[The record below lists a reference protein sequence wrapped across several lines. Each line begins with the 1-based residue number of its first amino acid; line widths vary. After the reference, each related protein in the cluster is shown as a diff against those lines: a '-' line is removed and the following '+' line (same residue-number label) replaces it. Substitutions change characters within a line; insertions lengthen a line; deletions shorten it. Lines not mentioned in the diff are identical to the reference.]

1 MKIGVVPARLNSVRL
16 PRKILADL
24 NGKPLIAHVMEKALE
39 AKSLD
44 KVILAVDSEET
55 IKILEQYNFDMV
67 LTSSD
72 HVSGTD
78 RIAEVID
85 EIPDAEI
92 IINIQGDEPL
102 IEAGVIDSLVD
113 SFNDST
119 VNIST
124 IVSTKLTVSDLLNP
138 NVVKA
143 IVDEY
148 QDAIEFKR
156 NIFDLEIGGVYR
168 HVGIYGFRRES
179 LIAFTRL
186 DPSVREVESRLEQL
200 RALDNGM
207 PIRATV
213 TNYDSHSVDTQADL
227 DKVARIMDMSGVVSD
242 RDNQNEK
249 VERY

>member
-1 MKIGVVPARLNSVRL
+1 MKVGVVPARLNSKRL

-24 NGKPLIAHVMEKALE
+24 NGKPLIAHVMERALE

-55 IKILEQYNFDMV
+55 IKTLEQYDFDMV

-78 RIAEVID
+78 RIAEVIE

-102 IEAGVIDSLVD
+102 IEADVIDSLVD

-143 IVDEY
+143 IVNEY

-179 LIAFTRL
+179 LISFTKL
-186 DPSVREVESRLEQL
+186 NPSVREIESRLEQL

-207 PIRATV
+207 SIRATV

-227 DKVARIMDMSGVVSD
+227 DKVARIMEMSGVVSGG
-242 RDNQNEK
+242 DNQNEK
-249 VERY
+249 V

>member
-24 NGKPLIAHVMEKALE
+24 NGKPLIAHVMERALE

-55 IKILEQYNFDMV
+55 IKTLEQYNFDMV

-102 IEAGVIDSLVD
+102 IEGDVIDSLVA
-113 SFNDST
+113 SFDDST

-143 IVDEY
+143 IVNEY

-179 LIAFTRL
+179 LISFTKL
-186 DPSVREVESRLEQL
+186 NPSVREIESRLEQL

-207 PIRATV
+207 SIRATV

-242 RDNQNEK
+242 GDNQNEK
-249 VERY
+249 V

>member
-1 MKIGVVPARLNSVRL
+1 MKRGVVPARLNSVRL

-24 NGKPLIAHVMEKALE
+24 NGKPLIVHVMERALE

-55 IKILEQYNFDMV
+55 IKTLEQYNFDMV

-102 IEAGVIDSLVD
+102 IEADVIDSLVD

-143 IVDEY
+143 IVNEY

-242 RDNQNEK
+242 GDNQNEK
-249 VERY
+249 V

>member
-1 MKIGVVPARLNSVRL
+1 MKIGVVPARLNSTRL
-16 PRKILADL
+16 PQKILADL
-24 NGKPLIAHVMEKALE
+24 NGKPLIAHVMGRALE

-55 IKILEQYNFDMV
+55 FKALEKYDFDMV

-78 RIAEVID
+78 RIAEVIE

-102 IEAGVIDSLVD
+102 IEADVIDSLVD

-124 IVSTKLTVSDLLNP
+124 VVSTKLTVSDLLNP

-143 IVDEY
+143 IVNEY

-168 HVGIYGFRRES
+168 HIGIYGFRRES
-179 LIAFTRL
+179 LISFTKL
-186 DPSVREVESRLEQL
+186 DPSPREIESMLEQL

-207 PIRATV
+207 SIRATV

-227 DKVARIMDMSGVVSD
+227 DKVARIMEMSGVVSGG
-242 RDNQNEK
+242 DNQNEK
-249 VERY
+249 V

>member
-1 MKIGVVPARLNSVRL
+1 MNIGVVPARLNSVRL

-24 NGKPLIAHVMEKALE
+24 NGKPLIVHVMERALE

-55 IKILEQYNFDMV
+55 IKTLEQYNFDMV

-102 IEAGVIDSLVD
+102 IEADVIDSLVD

-143 IVDEY
+143 IVNEY

-227 DKVARIMDMSGVVSD
+227 DKVARIMDMAGVVSD
-242 RDNQNEK
+242 GDNQNEK
-249 VERY
+249 V

>member
-1 MKIGVVPARLNSVRL
+1 MKIGVVPARLNSKRL

-24 NGKPLIAHVMEKALE
+24 NGKPLIAHVMGRALE

-55 IKILEQYNFDMV
+55 IKTLEQYDFDMV

-78 RIAEVID
+78 RIAEVIE

-102 IEAGVIDSLVD
+102 IEADVIDSLVD

-124 IVSTKLTVSDLLNP
+124 VVSTKLTVSDLLNP

-143 IVDEY
+143 IVNEY

-179 LIAFTRL
+179 LISFTKL
-186 DPSVREVESRLEQL
+186 DPSVREIESRLEQL

-207 PIRATV
+207 SIRATV

-227 DKVARIMDMSGVVSD
+227 DKVARIMEMSGVVSSG
-242 RDNQNEK
+242 DNQNEK
-249 VERY
+249 V

>member
-1 MKIGVVPARLNSVRL
+1 MKIGVVPARLNSTRL

-24 NGKPLIAHVMEKALE
+24 NGKPLIAHVMGRALE

-55 IKILEQYNFDMV
+55 IKTLEQYDFDMV

-78 RIAEVID
+78 RIAEVIE

-102 IEAGVIDSLVD
+102 IEADVIDSLVD

-143 IVDEY
+143 IVNEY

-179 LIAFTRL
+179 LISFTKL
-186 DPSVREVESRLEQL
+186 DPSVREIESRLEQL

-207 PIRATV
+207 SIRATV

-227 DKVARIMDMSGVVSD
+227 DKVARIMEMSGVVSGG
-242 RDNQNEK
+242 DNQNEK
-249 VERY
+249 V

>member
-1 MKIGVVPARLNSVRL
+1 MKIGVVPARLNSKRL

-24 NGKPLIAHVMEKALE
+24 NGKPLIAHVMGRALE

-55 IKILEQYNFDMV
+55 IKTLEQYDFDMV

-78 RIAEVID
+78 RIAEVIE

-102 IEAGVIDSLVD
+102 IEADVIDSLVD

-143 IVDEY
+143 IVNEY

-168 HVGIYGFRRES
+168 HVGIYGFKRES
-179 LIAFTRL
+179 LISFTKL
-186 DPSVREVESRLEQL
+186 DPSVREIESRLEQL

-207 PIRATV
+207 SIRATV

-227 DKVARIMDMSGVVSD
+227 DKVARIMEMSGVVSGG
-242 RDNQNEK
+242 DNQNEK
-249 VERY
+249 V

>member
-24 NGKPLIAHVMEKALE
+24 NGKPLIAHVMERALE

-55 IKILEQYNFDMV
+55 IKTLEQYNFDMV

-85 EIPDAEI
+85 EMPDAEI

-102 IEAGVIDSLVD
+102 IEADVIDSLVD

-143 IVDEY
+143 IVNEY

-207 PIRATV
+207 SIRATV

-227 DKVARIMDMSGVVSD
+227 DKVARIMDMPGGVSD
-242 RDNQNEK
+242 VDNQNEK
-249 VERY
+249 V

>member
-1 MKIGVVPARLNSVRL
+1 MKLGVVPARLNSKRL

-24 NGKPLIAHVMEKALE
+24 NGKPLIAHVMERALE

-55 IKILEQYNFDMV
+55 IKTLEKYDFDMV

-102 IEAGVIDSLVD
+102 IESKVIDSLVD

-143 IVDEY
+143 IVNEY

-227 DKVARIMDMSGVVSD
+227 DKVARIMDMSGVVSNG
-242 RDNQNEK
+242 DNQNEK
-249 VERY
+249 V

>member
-1 MKIGVVPARLNSVRL
+1 MKIGVVPARLNSTRL
-16 PRKILADL
+16 PQKILADL
-24 NGKPLIAHVMEKALE
+24 SGKPLISHVMGRALE

-55 IKILEQYNFDMV
+55 IKALEKYDFDMV

-78 RIAEVID
+78 RIAEVIE

-102 IEAGVIDSLVD
+102 IEADVIDSLVD

-143 IVDEY
+143 IVNEY

-179 LIAFTRL
+179 LISFTKL
-186 DPSVREVESRLEQL
+186 DPSVREIESRLEQL

-207 PIRATV
+207 SIRATV

-227 DKVARIMDMSGVVSD
+227 DKVARIMEMSGVVSGG
-242 RDNQNEK
+242 DNQNEK
-249 VERY
+249 V

>member
-24 NGKPLIAHVMEKALE
+24 NGKPLIVHVMERALE

-55 IKILEQYNFDMV
+55 IKTLEQYNFDMV

-102 IEAGVIDSLVD
+102 IEADVIDSLVD

-143 IVDEY
+143 IVNEH

-213 TNYDSHSVDTQADL
+213 TNYDSRSVDTQADL

-242 RDNQNEK
+242 GYNQNEK
-249 VERY
+249 V

>member
-1 MKIGVVPARLNSVRL
+1 MKIGVVPARLNSTRL

-24 NGKPLIAHVMEKALE
+24 NGKPLIAHVMERALE

-55 IKILEQYNFDMV
+55 IKTLEQYNFDMV

-102 IEAGVIDSLVD
+102 IEADVIDSLVD

-143 IVDEY
+143 IVNEY

-179 LIAFTRL
+179 LISFTKL
-186 DPSVREVESRLEQL
+186 DPSVREIESRLEQL

-207 PIRATV
+207 SIRATV

-242 RDNQNEK
+242 GDNQNEK
-249 VERY
+249 V

>member
-24 NGKPLIAHVMEKALE
+24 NGKPLIAHVMERALE

-55 IKILEQYNFDMV
+55 IKTLEQYNFDMV

-102 IEAGVIDSLVD
+102 IEADVIDSLVD

-143 IVDEY
+143 IVNEY

-207 PIRATV
+207 SIRATV

-227 DKVARIMDMSGVVSD
+227 DKVARIMEMSGVVSGG
-242 RDNQNEK
+242 DNQNEK
-249 VERY
+249 V

>member
-24 NGKPLIAHVMEKALE
+24 NGKPLIVHVMERALE

-55 IKILEQYNFDMV
+55 IKTLEQYNFDMV

-102 IEAGVIDSLVD
+102 IEADVIDTLVD

-143 IVDEY
+143 IVNEY

-227 DKVARIMDMSGVVSD
+227 DNVARIMDMSGVVSD
-242 RDNQNEK
+242 GDNQNEK
-249 VERY
+249 V

>member
-1 MKIGVVPARLNSVRL
+1 MKIGVVPARLNSTRL

-24 NGKPLIAHVMEKALE
+24 NGKPLIAHVMERALE

-55 IKILEQYNFDMV
+55 IKTLEQYDFDMV

-78 RIAEVID
+78 RIAEVIE

-102 IEAGVIDSLVD
+102 IEADVIDSLVD

-143 IVDEY
+143 IVNEY

-179 LIAFTRL
+179 LISFTKL
-186 DPSVREVESRLEQL
+186 DPSVGEIESRLEQL

-207 PIRATV
+207 SIRATV

-227 DKVARIMDMSGVVSD
+227 DKVARIMEMSGVVSGG
-242 RDNQNEK
+242 DNQNEK
-249 VERY
+249 V

>member
-1 MKIGVVPARLNSVRL
+1 MKIGVVPARLNSTRL
-16 PRKILADL
+16 SQKILADL
-24 NGKPLIAHVMEKALE
+24 NGKPLIAHVMERALE

-55 IKILEQYNFDMV
+55 IKTLEQYDFDMV

-78 RIAEVID
+78 RIAEVIE

-102 IEAGVIDSLVD
+102 IEADVIDSLVD

-124 IVSTKLTVSDLLNP
+124 IVSTRLTVSDLLNP

-143 IVDEY
+143 IVNEH

-179 LIAFTRL
+179 LISFTKL
-186 DPSVREVESRLEQL
+186 DPSVREIESRLEQL

-207 PIRATV
+207 SIRATV

-227 DKVARIMDMSGVVSD
+227 DKVARIMEMSGVVSGG
-242 RDNQNEK
+242 DNQNEK
-249 VERY
+249 V

>member
-1 MKIGVVPARLNSVRL
+1 MRVGVVPARLNSKRF

-24 NGKPLIAHVMEKALE
+24 NGKPLIAHVMGRVLE

-55 IKILEQYNFDMV
+55 IKTLEQYNFDMV
-67 LTSSD
+67 LTSPD

-78 RIAEVID
+78 RIAEVI
-85 EIPDAEI
+85 EQISDAEI
-92 IINIQGDEPL
+92 IINVQGDEPL
-102 IEAGVIDSLVD
+102 IEADVIDSLVD
-113 SFNDST
+113 SFNNPT

-124 IVSTKLTVSDLLNP
+124 IVSAKLTVSDLLNP
-138 NVVKA
+138 NVVKT
-143 IVDEY
+143 IVNEY

-179 LIAFTRL
+179 LISFTKL
-186 DPSVREVESRLEQL
+186 DPSVREIESSLEQL
-200 RALDNGM
+200 RALDNGLS
-207 PIRATV
+207 IRATI

-227 DKVARIMDMSGVVSD
+227 DKVARIMEMSGVVSD
-242 RDNQNEK
+242 GDNQNEK
-249 VERY
+249 V